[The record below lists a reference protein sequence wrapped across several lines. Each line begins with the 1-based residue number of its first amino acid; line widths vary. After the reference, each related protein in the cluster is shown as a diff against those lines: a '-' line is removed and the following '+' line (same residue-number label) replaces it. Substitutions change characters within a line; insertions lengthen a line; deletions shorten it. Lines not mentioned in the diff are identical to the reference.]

1 MRNIDPFEKK
11 RRQAM
16 MANENR
22 GEVLSRKVTSRR
34 EETETRNQNGDSM
47 NPTQYLKISKE
58 SYYQEFERPKGSMYT

>member
-22 GEVLSRKVTSRR
+22 GEVVSRKVTSRR
-34 EETETRNQNGDSM
+34 EETETRQ
-47 NPTQYLKISKE
+47 
-58 SYYQEFERPKGSMYT
+58 